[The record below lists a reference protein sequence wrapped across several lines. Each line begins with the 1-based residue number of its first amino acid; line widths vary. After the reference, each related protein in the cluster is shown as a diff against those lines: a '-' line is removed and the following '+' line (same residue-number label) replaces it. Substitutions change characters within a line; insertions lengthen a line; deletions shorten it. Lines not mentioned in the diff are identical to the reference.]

1 MMRRKPNRHSKAF
14 SLIEMMAALAV
25 IGIGLTAVL
34 WAMNGTMSAQRRVE
48 QRASATD
55 LLRNKLSEF
64 ASADR
69 PMEAAEGRFDPPF
82 EDYRWRVSVTPTGL
96 QGLFRLQAR
105 VMWEGRR
112 GQRWIESETLTPQ
125 R

>member
-1 MMRRKPNRHSKAF
+1 MTRRDPRRHSRAF
-14 SLIEMMAALAV
+14 SLIEMMAALAI

-48 QRASATD
+48 QRAAATD

-64 ASADR
+64 ASAR
-69 PMEAAEGRFDPPF
+69 GAMEAAEGRFDPPF
-82 EDYRWRVSVTPTGL
+82 GDYRWRVSVTPTERE
-96 QGLFRLQAR
+96 GLFRLQAR

-112 GQRWIESETLTPQ
+112 GQRWIETETLVPQ

>member
-1 MMRRKPNRHSKAF
+1 MMRRKPRRNSKAF
-14 SLIEMMAALAV
+14 SLIEMMAAFAI

-48 QRASATD
+48 QRAAATD

-64 ASADR
+64 ASANR

-82 EDYRWRVSVTPTGL
+82 GEYRWRVAVTPTEL
-96 QGLFRLQAR
+96 EGLFRLQAR

-112 GQRWIESETLTPQ
+112 GQRSIESETLVPQ

>member
-1 MMRRKPNRHSKAF
+1 MTRRKPRRDSTAF

-48 QRASATD
+48 QRAAATD
-55 LLRNKLSEF
+55 LLRNRLSEY
-64 ASADR
+64 ASANR

-82 EDYRWRVSVTPTGL
+82 GDYRWRVSVTPTGL
-96 QGLFRLQAR
+96 EGLFRLNVR

-112 GQRWIESETLTPQ
+112 GQRWIESETLVPQ